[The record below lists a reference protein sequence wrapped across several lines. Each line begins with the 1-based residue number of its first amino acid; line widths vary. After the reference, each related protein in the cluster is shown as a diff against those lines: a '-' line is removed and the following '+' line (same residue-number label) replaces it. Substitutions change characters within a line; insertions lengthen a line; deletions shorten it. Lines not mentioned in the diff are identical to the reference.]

1 MVYAIKAVDGQEI
14 NRIETCWEVC
24 KALVLGKNAV
34 YHACKDETEA
44 REYLQETSIKNCEEL
59 ENNRKIDMAARLIYA
74 RFLYYRFKNPSDT
87 GYSVGI
93 YKTKY
98 GKVACKGYM
107 LPDNERMEYAMSG
120 EFVKD
125 SKYGTQFLVSSYKER
140 VTDTKDGIIAFL
152 SCGVLK
158 GIGPK
163 RAEAIY
169 EKFGS
174 NTMEVFENH
183 PQELLKVKGINKAK
197 LKTILEDYEETKYSR
212 KIISYLLS
220 FGLSQKYGMLL
231 YKKYGAFAVDE
242 IQKNPYILCRIKGIT
257 FMDSDRIAKSEN
269 YPMDARNRIEAAA
282 NYVIY
287 SNEQSGSTGME
298 LQAFGNALYDILDTD
313 TVTKGS
319 LNESVCEMVKEH
331 LFKVVW
337 LEEKGE
343 KKQYIFPKATVNREY
358 DLAKDL
364 VCFNRKTNCLHIESQ
379 LKEIED
385 KDAIALDVLQKDAIL
400 RAMENHL
407 SLAVGGPGTGKTTL
421 ICYAIKLYETLF
433 PGKNIV
439 LMAPTGRAARRME
452 EVTGHTAHTL
462 YSKLH
467 ISNDNLHGEDDVWIK
482 NALVIVDEFSM
493 ADMEASAALFS
504 SVDPETCNLLLVGD
518 IHQLPSVGP
527 GAVLRDIVYSE
538 LFQVTWLERIFRT
551 DENSKIYENANKVRL
566 GETSIEE
573 GSDFHMTECT
583 SMEDVRNLVVE
594 KYLKGV
600 KTYGLMHVMCMCP
613 YWEYRGGIY
622 DLNAMIQEQINPARP
637 NELQYERKN
646 TIFRPRDLVMHTKIN
661 LDEVSNGDIGT
672 VTDIVKEDDIY
683 TITVQ
688 INNQEIAYEGE
699 DISLLELAYVTSIHK
714 AQGGEADL
722 AIFTLMPMHKNML
735 YYNIPYV
742 AMSRGKKQVE
752 FCGSRD
758 AIETA
763 IRNREMDYR
772 QTLLKYYLD
781 YLGGHFVQ
789 LRE

>member
-14 NRIETCWEVC
+14 NRIETCWEEC

-34 YHACKDETEA
+34 YHACKDEKEA
-44 REYLQETSIKNCEEL
+44 REYLQETTMKNSDLL
-59 ENNRKIDMAARLIYA
+59 ENHRKIDMTARLIYA
-74 RFLYYRFKNPSDT
+74 KFLYYRFKNPSDT
-87 GYSVGI
+87 GYNVGI
-93 YKTKY
+93 YRTKY

-107 LPDNERMEYAMSG
+107 LPDNERMDYAISG
-120 EFVKD
+120 KFIRD
-125 SKYGTQFLVSSYKER
+125 SKYGTQFLVSSYKEH
-140 VTDTKDGIIAFL
+140 VTDTKNGIIAFL

-163 RAEAIY
+163 RAEVIY

-174 NTMEVFENH
+174 NTMEIFENR

-197 LKTILEDYEETKYSR
+197 LKTILEDYEKTKHSR

-231 YKKYGAFAVDE
+231 YKKYGAFAIDE
-242 IQKNPYILCRIKGIT
+242 IQKDPYILCRIKGIN
-257 FMDSDRIAKSEN
+257 FIDADRIARAEN

-287 SNEQSGSTGME
+287 LNEQYGSTGME
-298 LQAFGNALYDILDTD
+298 LQAFGNTLYNILDTN
-313 TVTKGS
+313 TVTKES
-319 LNESVCEMVKEH
+319 LNGAVCDMVKEH

-337 LEEKGE
+337 MEEKGE

-358 DLAKDL
+358 ALAKDFI
-364 VCFNRKTNCLHIESQ
+364 CFNRRTKFLHIESL

-385 KDAIALDVLQKDAIL
+385 KDAIVLDILQKDAIL
-400 RAMENHL
+400 KAMEYHL
-407 SLAVGGPGTGKTTL
+407 SLALGGPGTGKTTL
-421 ICYAIKLYETLF
+421 ICYAIKLYETLS
-433 PGKNIV
+433 PGKSVV

-467 ISNDNLHGEDDVWIK
+467 ISNDNLRGEDDVWIK

-493 ADMEASAALFS
+493 VDTEASAALLS

-527 GAVLRDIVYSE
+527 GAVLRDLFYSE
-538 LFQVTWLERIFRT
+538 LFQVTWLERTFRT
-551 DENSKIYENANKVRL
+551 DENLKIYENAKKVQL

-573 GSDFHMTECT
+573 GSDFHMTECKT
-583 SMEDVRNLVVE
+583 MEDVRNLVVE

-600 KTYGLMHVMCMCP
+600 ETYGLMHVMCMCP

-637 NELQYERKN
+637 NEIQYERKN
-646 TIFRPRDLVMHTKIN
+646 TIIRSRDLVMHTKIN
-661 LDEVSNGDIGT
+661 MDEVSNGDIGI

-683 TITVQ
+683 SITVQ
-688 INNQEIAYEGE
+688 INKQEITYEGE
-699 DISLLELAYVTSIHK
+699 DIFLLELAYVTSIHK

-722 AIFTLMPMHKNML
+722 AIFTLMPLHKNML

-752 FCGSRD
+752 YCGSKD
-758 AIETA
+758 ALETA

-789 LRE
+789 LQK